1 MVLAAKPCQEN
12 VSWHEYQWI
21 MCVSYQKMNQVNF
34 PFKFTIP
41 FFDDSVQYIDT
52 EENYVIAVDM
62 YSSDWQVVAE

>member
-1 MVLAAKPCQEN
+1 
-12 VSWHEYQWI
+12 